1 MTRPLSS
8 KWLAAIFALA
18 CLLCA
23 QPRTAAAQRLPQ
35 PARQTSTQIEES
47 APNVAA
53 ENASGDS
60 LAGYRAALARCASEI
75 AALERE
81 PGGIAAFLHSLPDAW
96 TVDTQGKTFSVSTA
110 WLRTALETLQKKPA
124 DAELWRQIRERLE
137 FLDRQ
142 ASGLESQA
150 VEPQTG
156 KARAQLKEIFAQ
168 REFKGLAGPG
178 ALALWWRRVT
188 GWVGEKIEAFL
199 ERLHIGQKTGNVFAY
214 AVIGL
219 ALVLL
224 TLWLYR
230 LLASRSRTL
239 TLEAEAPEPAMDMR
253 AWLGEASAAAE
264 RGEYRE
270 AIHCAYWAA
279 VERLETLGALPKDRS
294 RTPRELERLGE
305 TKLATGA
312 TFRGLSRRF
321 ERVWYGTRAASAEDW
336 ASTKTELEEM
346 GCLQLSSAKT
356 ENS

>member
-1 MTRPLSS
+1 MRKPFSS
-8 KWLAAIFALA
+8 KWLAAIFELA
-18 CLLCA
+18 WVLCA
-23 QPRTAAAQRLPQ
+23 QPCAAVAQHRPQ
-35 PARQTSTQIEES
+35 PIAQTPAKIEGAGLSSARTS
-47 APNVAA
+47 AP
-53 ENASGDS
+53 GDT
-60 LAGYRAALARCASEI
+60 LADYRAALAGCASEI
-75 AALERE
+75 TTLQQRPA
-81 PGGIAAFLHSLPDAW
+81 GIAAFLRSLPHAW
-96 TVDTQGKTFSVSTA
+96 TVETQGKTFRVSTA
-110 WLRTALETLQKKPA
+110 WLRTALVTLQKKPT

-142 ASGLESQA
+142 ASGLEA
-150 VEPQTG
+150 KTGEPHTG
-156 KARAQLKEIFAQ
+156 EARAQLKEIFAR

-188 GWVGEKIEAFL
+188 GWIGEKIEAFL

-214 AVIGL
+214 TVIGL

-224 TLWLYR
+224 MLWLYR

-239 TLEAEAPEPAMDMR
+239 MLEAEAPAPAMDMR

-305 TKLATGA
+305 RKLAMGG

-321 ERVWYGTRAASAEDW
+321 ERVWYGARAASAEDW